1 MKRKDF
7 KQLLLEH
14 IITFNFSKDKKMKR
28 NETKLYIQVTADKYE
43 LPMLVEDDLEAF
55 CKKLG
60 ISKDRCWQI
69 ICREDGSRRGYRI
82 VRIVVNDD
90 EE

>member
-1 MKRKDF
+1 
-7 KQLLLEH
+7 
-14 IITFNFSKDKKMKR
+14 MKR